1 MTRIKRNIEDCTR
14 NPVAVQRPDGRW
26 YLLTSLGAKVSEYK
40 CSFPSAEA
48 VEQWLASPVP
58 FTGDDFR
65 DQRELQRR
73 FQSLGGEWC

>member
-26 YLLTSLGAKVSEYK
+26 YLLTSLGSKLSEYG
-40 CSFPSAEA
+40 CSFPSVA
-48 VEQWLASPVP
+48 PVP
-58 FTGDDFR
+58 FTGDDLR
-65 DQRELQRR
+65 DQRKLQRR